1 MPLPDLEDA
10 RAYHRGYDEF
20 QSNDRGGVGDPERVR
35 DPEEVAGVGPARL
48 DELRYAEA
56 SGVKDVSLLSWGATD
71 EEVKYSHNVAT

>member
-1 MPLPDLEDA
+1 M
-10 RAYHRGYDEF
+10 
-20 QSNDRGGVGDPERVR
+20 R